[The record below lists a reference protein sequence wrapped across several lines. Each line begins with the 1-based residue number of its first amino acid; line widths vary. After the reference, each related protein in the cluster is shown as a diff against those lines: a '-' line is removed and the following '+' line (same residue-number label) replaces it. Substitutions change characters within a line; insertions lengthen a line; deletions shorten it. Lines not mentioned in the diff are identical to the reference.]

1 MVGDLKGQIKLN
13 YEAEAL
19 AVTLKSERERQ
30 GLSQRDLSTR
40 SGVPQSHISK
50 IETAGVDLRISSLA
64 ALAHALDLEIALVPR
79 KAVPAVQSISR
90 SVDTAPIVLPEVAKH
105 IASISKQMSNVK
117 GLSVDPHVLQG
128 VQRQFN
134 DMQQYQNLIR
144 DPAMLSSIYD
154 ALKEVKNVD
163 GVDALKQVAI
173 QMARLRN
180 DLVHLDIKPKSF
192 PRRAYQLDGDDDA

>member
-1 MVGDLKGQIKLN
+1 MN

-19 AVTLKSERERQ
+19 AATLKSERERN

-64 ALAHALDLEIALVPR
+64 ALANALGLEIALVPR

-90 SVDTAPIVLPEVAKH
+90 SVDVAPTALPEVAKH

-117 GLSVDPHVLQG
+117 NLSLDQSVLQD

-144 DPAMLSSIYD
+144 DPAMLSSIRD
-154 ALKEVKNVD
+154 ALKAVNDVS
-163 GVDALKQVAI
+163 GIDALRQAAA

-180 DLVHLDIKPKSF
+180 NLVHLDIKPSNL

>member
-1 MVGDLKGQIKLN
+1 MN

-19 AVTLKSERERQ
+19 AATLKSERERN

-64 ALAHALDLEIALVPR
+64 ALANALDLEIALVPR

-90 SVDTAPIVLPEVAKH
+90 SVDVAPTALPEVAKH

-117 GLSVDPHVLQG
+117 NLSLDQSVLQD

-144 DPAMLSSIYD
+144 DPAMLSSIHD
-154 ALKEVKNVD
+154 ALKAVNDV
-163 GVDALKQVAI
+163 GGIDALRQAAA

-180 DLVHLDIKPKSF
+180 NLVHLDIKPSNL

>member
-1 MVGDLKGQIKLN
+1 MN
-13 YEAEAL
+13 YEVEAL
-19 AVTLKSERERQ
+19 AATLKSERERK

-64 ALAHALDLEIALVPR
+64 ALANALDLEIALVPR

-90 SVDTAPIVLPEVAKH
+90 SVDVAPTALPEVAKH

-117 GLSVDPHVLQG
+117 NLNLDQSVLQD

-144 DPAMLSSIYD
+144 DPAMLSSIRD
-154 ALKEVKNVD
+154 ALKTVNDV
-163 GVDALKQVAI
+163 GGIDALRQAAA

-180 DLVHLDIKPKSF
+180 NLVHLDIKPSNL